1 MIEAPTMP
9 QRQAFL
15 RGVSFPSGSAAA
27 ASPNL
32 SKEDKAERR
41 KAKLK
46 EVAEGSKKLTVP
58 TSVAREEEE
67 AVPMLR
73 AASNKTNKT
82 QALLA
87 AMKDDSTPTRQPKKL
102 PSVKPPPRRSIAN
115 YGAPALPSP
124 SLKPPQTS
132 KSQKPGSGFLSEV
145 AMLDSKS
152 GSKKTKQVYVEPVDP
167 AKKEKYQMTRDG
179 YRAVKKMSVSNV
191 DYNVMSQDV
200 ANMQV
205 TAEPLRFEG
214 IVPKKKGKCLKLR
227 WADEEELGAPLV
239 EIRWI
244 EADNKGRKA
253 NDSKGDLQA
262 GAAARNLKHAAQK
275 LQKENKDL
283 LSGKE
288 IKVDEV
294 LKKVLSWNCRW
305 LEEQKKQVQA
315 PDVSGGS
322 WPVVPLTADFVSG
335 EHYVRMF
342 VPLMLHELWA
352 MISQEVEKRG
362 QRREI
367 APVIVMEVVPEI
379 NKPYNQ
385 VLIQS
390 FIEFG

>member
-1 MIEAPTMP
+1 MDIFTLLSQVAPLPTSRAKLIEAPAMP
-9 QRQAFL
+9 QR
-15 RGVSFPSGSAAA
+15 RGVSFPSGGAAA
-27 ASPNL
+27 VASPTL
-32 SKEDKAERR
+32 SMSKEDKVERR

-46 EVAEGSKKLTVP
+46 EVAEGSKKATVP

-67 AVPMLR
+67 PVPVLR

-87 AMKDDSTPTRQPKKL
+87 ALKDDSTPTRQPKKL
-102 PSVKPPPRRSIAN
+102 PSVKLPPRRSIPN
-115 YGAPALPSP
+115 YGAPPLSSP
-124 SLKPPQTS
+124 SLKPPES
-132 KSQKPGSGFLSEV
+132 SRSQKPGSGFLSEV

-152 GSKKTKQVYVEPVDP
+152 GSKKTKLVFVEPVDP
-167 AKKEKYQMTRDG
+167 AKKEKYQVTKDG

-214 IVPKKKGKCLKLR
+214 IVPKEKGKCLKLR
-227 WADEEELGAPLV
+227 WADEEPGAALV

-262 GAAARNLKHAAQK
+262 GAAARNLKNAAQK
-275 LQKENKDL
+275 LQKEKSDL
-283 LSGKE
+283 LSGKQ

-305 LEEQKKQVQA
+305 LEEQKKQMQA
-315 PDVSGGS
+315 PGVTSSNVSFLS
-322 WPVVPLTADFVSG
+322 SSIFSKMSSSSAKTSSNVHFLSLKTS
-335 EHYVRMF
+335 
-342 VPLMLHELWA
+342 
-352 MISQEVEKRG
+352 
-362 QRREI
+362 
-367 APVIVMEVVPEI
+367 
-379 NKPYNQ
+379 
-385 VLIQS
+385 
-390 FIEFG
+390 